1 MKKKGYNIYI
11 LMIIVILA
19 FGIITLSGNILNTKN
34 KEVKV
39 AKEFIELLI
48 DKDIIDE
55 NSEKMLEEKHL
66 NQSIGKSSNIQ
77 YSVILGSY
85 AIDIDKDFKVIG
97 FSNKNLDVK
106 DRIINISE
114 EEAILLAKKY
124 LKEITDSE
132 VLFKEVKEK
141 DEENNSHYSVVFY
154 KSKDGYPIYR
164 QEIIMVI
171 DKYSGK
177 LDSYSNNNS
186 NITTYNKVIN
196 FNESE
201 IKAKMEK
208 YFSEIKKDISY
219 ISDGMLAYVNV
230 NGEYNLAYI
239 FNIISEPTEEII
251 VNNENYEKPY
261 DGKEENKELDKELNK
276 EEIVIVRTD
285 NGEFINLDTSL
296 INK

>member
-11 LMIIVILA
+11 LLIIIILA
-19 FGIITLSGNILNTKN
+19 VGIIMLSRNILNIKN

-55 NSEKMLEEKHL
+55 NNEKFLEEEHL
-66 NQSIGKSSNIQ
+66 NQSIGKASNIK

-97 FSNKNLDVK
+97 FSNKNLEVK
-106 DRIINISE
+106 NKSSNINE
-114 EEAILLAKKY
+114 EEAILLAEKY

-141 DEENNSHYSVVFY
+141 DEENNSHYSVIFY
-154 KSKDGYPIYR
+154 KSKDGKPIYG

-177 LDSYSNNNS
+177 LDSYSNNNTD
-186 NITTYNKVIN
+186 IT
-196 FNESE
+196 S
-201 IKAKMEK
+201 
-208 YFSEIKKDISY
+208 
-219 ISDGMLAYVNV
+219 
-230 NGEYNLAYI
+230 
-239 FNIISEPTEEII
+239 
-251 VNNENYEKPY
+251 
-261 DGKEENKELDKELNK
+261 
-276 EEIVIVRTD
+276 
-285 NGEFINLDTSL
+285 
-296 INK
+296 